1 MKPHITKCRKKS
13 LTIAKIKQTH
23 RIVKHI
29 DDFGSITTLEA
40 MRDIGVTNLHA
51 RLYDLKKEGYII
63 TSAVFF
69 LTISILYYN
78 IEINKLI

>member
-1 MKPHITKCRKKS
+1 MP
-13 LTIAKIKQTH
+13 KIKQTR
-23 RIVKHI
+23 RIVKYI

-40 MRDIGVTNLHA
+40 MRDLGVTNLHA
-51 RLYDLKKEGYII
+51 RLYDLKKEGYVIM
-63 TSAVFF
+63 SAVFS